1 MRNPDCDYS
10 DTTQNLYNLGEYHHH
25 HHNYHYYTY
34 ISRAAQLQPLLFVTL
49 FFLCLSSPPS
59 FFSADILP
67 KALF

>member
-25 HHNYHYYTY
+25 HHYYTY